1 MTPRLLAVLLV
12 LTAAGPALAQGP
24 VPRLEARVTDLT
36 GTFSAAQKS
45 ALEGRLAAFE
55 AKKGAQLAV
64 LLVPTTKPEPI
75 EPYAAR
81 VFEQWK
87 LGRKGVDDGVL
98 VVVAKDDRRLRI
110 EVGYGLEGAIPDAVA
125 RRVID
130 EIIVPR
136 FRAGDFHGGV
146 SAGVDRLIR
155 LIEGE
160 KLPPPA
166 RSSPPPV
173 DAPSTFLLLVLSAVL
188 GEVMNA
194 VFGRRVGATTVGLA
208 VGAATWYLIG
218 LEFAIVAALIAF
230 VLALVV
236 LSLRAGHAVG
246 RGRGGSSSGG
256 SSGGGGWS
264 SGGGGGFSG
273 GGGSSGGGGA
283 SGSW

>member
-75 EPYAAR
+75 EP
-81 VFEQWK
+81 
-87 LGRKGVDDGVL
+87 
-98 VVVAKDDRRLRI
+98 VVAKDDRRLRI